1 MKKCPAVKPEDR
13 FVERLKEMLPDSGRV
28 AVGPGDDAAVVRV
41 ESGDLVATTDLLVE
55 GVDFLSGT
63 DPEALGR
70 RVLAVNLS
78 DLGAMGASPEFFL
91 LSIAF
96 PPRLGDDFPLAVTRG
111 ALSLARAFGAS
122 LVGGDLSAAPVT
134 VLSVALCGRAPGRP
148 MLRSGG
154 QRGDLLFVSG
164 YPGRAAGGLEL
175 ARRRNAGAKV
185 SLLSPGHEELLRAY
199 RDPEPRIALGLEL
212 SRRGLAHA
220 AIDLSDGLG
229 VDAGRLARASRLR
242 AVIEKDRLP
251 VSAALAAF
259 AAEEGRDPL
268 DWILGGGD
276 DYELLLAAPE
286 GALSSVLALGT
297 PRVPVTRVG
306 YLEEGEGAVLRGSNA
321 DRDIASLG
329 HDHFETRP

>member
-1 MKKCPAVKPEDR
+1 MKAEDR
-13 FVERLKEMLPDSGRV
+13 FVERLKEILPASGGV

-41 ESGDLVATTDLLVE
+41 EGGELVATTDLLVE
-55 GVDFLSGT
+55 GVDFLPGT
-63 DPEALGR
+63 DPETLGR
-70 RVLAVNLS
+70 RALAVNLS
-78 DLGAMGASPEFFL
+78 DLAAMGAAPEFFL

-96 PPRLGDDFPLAVTRG
+96 PVRLGEDFPLAVARG
-111 ALSLARAFGAS
+111 ALSRARAFSAS

-134 VLSVALCGRAPGRP
+134 VLSIALWGRAPGRP
-148 MLRSGG
+148 ILRSGAES
-154 QRGDLLFVSG
+154 GDLLFVSG

-175 ARRRNAGAKV
+175 ARRRTAGVQAPR
-185 SLLSPGHEELLRAY
+185 LSPGHEELLAAY
-199 RDPEPRIALGLEL
+199 RDPEPRVTLGLEL

-229 VDAGRLARASRLR
+229 VDASRLARASRLR

-259 AAEEGRDPL
+259 AGEEGRDPL
-268 DWILGGGD
+268 DWVLGGGD
-276 DYELLLAAPE
+276 DYELLFAAPE

-297 PRVPVTRVG
+297 PQVPVTRVG
-306 YLEEGEGAVLRGSNA
+306 RLEEGEGAVLREIDT

-329 HDHFETRP
+329 HDHFEEKRP